1 MIKYW
6 GTTLLL
12 ERLGGEGGGGQGRRG
27 ETATGAL
34 GIMKRTG
41 ESSTTMLSVFP
52 SIICVYLL
60 PLNY

>member
-1 MIKYW
+1 M
-6 GTTLLL
+6 G
-12 ERLGGEGGGGQGRRG
+12 RGGGQGRRG